1 MDVMWTLFGRTVD
14 GFWTVSVG
22 ICGRDLLDK
31 VLPRQ
36 KLFSSVFW
44 IIKEMKKGLLGMK
57 GSYITTPRYLMHSV
71 KGQE

>member
-36 KLFSSVFW
+36 KLFSSAFLDN
-44 IIKEMKKGLLGMK
+44 KRDEKGMK
-57 GSYITTPRYLMHSV
+57 RDF
-71 KGQE
+71 